1 MKNNWTREE
10 TIIAFNVYCKIPF
23 KDSSKNHPMI
33 VKYAKIIGRTPSAL
47 NMKVGNLGRL
57 DPKLQEKGIVGL
69 SHGSKVEKMVW
80 DEFYANPDKLVYESE
95 CLIAKYSN
103 DSIEHTSEIDLANL
117 PQGTDRLALIKQRVN
132 QSFFRNAV
140 LSSYN
145 STCCISGI
153 RNEKL
158 VEACHISDWKS
169 DVKNRTNPHNG
180 ICLNPFFHKAYDRF
194 YISITPDYCI
204 EISDRLLDDISDD
217 VTRTYLQ
224 HINKRPIFLPEKFAP
239 DKDLLQSHYR
249 QYKETL

>member
-23 KDSSKNHPMI
+23 KDSSMNHPMI

-57 DPKLQEKGIVGL
+57 DPKLKEKGIVGL

-80 DEFYANPDKLVYESE
+80 DEFYADPDKLVYESE

-180 ICLNPFFHKAYDRF
+180 ICLNPFFHRAYDRF
-194 YISITPDYCI
+194 YISITPDYSI
-204 EISDRLLDDISDD
+204 EISDRLLDSISDD
-217 VTRTYLQ
+217 VTRAYLQ
-224 HINKRPIFLPEKFAP
+224 RINKRQIFLPEKFAP

>member
-57 DPKLQEKGIVGL
+57 DPKLKEKGIVGL
-69 SHGSKVEKMVW
+69 SHGSKVEQMVW
-80 DEFYANPDKLVYESE
+80 DEFYADPEKLVYESE

-103 DSIEHTSEIDLANL
+103 ESIEHTSHIDLANL

-153 RNEKL
+153 RNENL

-169 DVKNRTNPHNG
+169 DAKNRTNPHNG
-180 ICLNPFFHKAYDRF
+180 ICLNPFFHRAYDRF
-194 YISITPDYCI
+194 YISITPDYSI
-204 EISDRLLDDISDD
+204 EISDRLLDSISDD
-217 VTRTYLQ
+217 VTRAYLQ
-224 HINKRPIFLPEKFAP
+224 RINKRQIFLPEKFAP

>member
-1 MKNNWTREE
+1 MKNTWTREE

-57 DPKLQEKGIVGL
+57 DPKLKEKGIVGL
-69 SHGSKVEKMVW
+69 SHGSKVEQMVW
-80 DEFYANPDKLVYESE
+80 DEFYADPEKLVYESE

-103 DSIEHTSEIDLANL
+103 ESIEHTSHIDLANL

-153 RNEKL
+153 RNENL
-158 VEACHISDWKS
+158 VEDCHISDWKS
-169 DVKNRTNPHNG
+169 DAKNRTNPHNG
-180 ICLNPFFHKAYDRF
+180 ICLNPFFHRAYDRF
-194 YISITPDYCI
+194 YISITPDYGL
-204 EISDRLLDDISDD
+204 EISDRLLDSISDD
-217 VTRTYLQ
+217 VTRAYLQ
-224 HINKRPIFLPEKFAP
+224 RINKRQIFLPEKFAP